1 MTSSSNFKEKNDWQC
16 LTRTRMNTKST
27 EETVYIYI
35 YHCYKSCEMF
45 AQFDASFSD
54 LYLLHRLYLK
64 YIYIV
69 LNKLL
74 HKSMLSSQMTQEDN
88 RGW

>member
-1 MTSSSNFKEKNDWQC
+1 
-16 LTRTRMNTKST
+16 
-27 EETVYIYI
+27 
-35 YHCYKSCEMF
+35 MF